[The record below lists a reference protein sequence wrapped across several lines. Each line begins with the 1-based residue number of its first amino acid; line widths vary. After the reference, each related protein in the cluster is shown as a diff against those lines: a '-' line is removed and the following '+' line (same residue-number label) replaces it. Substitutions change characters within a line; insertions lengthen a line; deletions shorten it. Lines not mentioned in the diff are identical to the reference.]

1 MRNVQEIRQVCFIEK
16 TVCVHV
22 ELTLACDSSESQSLG
37 FCRAC
42 LRCAGAVADTEVVGQ
57 LEDLLLD
64 NCRRISIHTHNALI
78 DGKLLQA
85 SCLWGYAVLCSDF
98 PKLTGASV

>member
-1 MRNVQEIRQVCFIEK
+1 VWFNEK
-16 TVCVHV
+16 TLCVHV
-22 ELTLACDSSESQSLG
+22 ESTSACISSESQSLR

-85 SCLWGYAVLCSDF
+85 SYLWGYAVLCSDF
-98 PKLTGASV
+98 PKLTRASV